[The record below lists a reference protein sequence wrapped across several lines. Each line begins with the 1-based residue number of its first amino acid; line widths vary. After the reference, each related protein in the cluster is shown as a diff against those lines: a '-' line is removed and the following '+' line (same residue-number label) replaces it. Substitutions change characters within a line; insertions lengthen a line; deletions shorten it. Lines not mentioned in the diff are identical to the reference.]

1 MNRPGRSQAVLA
13 GREGGT
19 PCTLVMSTA
28 QQRTTTTIMRK
39 ENKTKDQVSENE
51 FDWIQT
57 DLDQTKRTLT
67 RAQMTL
73 AEALTREEQLT
84 RKYDTLRGL
93 ALQWHA
99 AKVLA
104 VGKLHGI
111 YFDLKED
118 RYQME
123 FPDIK
128 EQVQCASELQNVI
141 EMEEGAD
148 GLTPAFL
155 SVIADLQRDA
165 DKLDDDISFLEADAE
180 DRNDEDEDDAGD
192 EGKDDV
198 KRADRSDDDEPREVF
213 PPEDFEAR
221 SASELSYRFDGELKK
236 TRDTLAGGVGIVA
249 DALVSG
255 SSISEALALAIE
267 DLSRAA
273 LTGPAAR
280 VSFLEAVAERL
291 RSMRKDELA
300 AEDASWDEKTCDDKE
315 YPTPPTGLAGRLEAR
330 DILKQVAEQIVEPLG
345 GQICW
350 DRQDGA

>member
-1 MNRPGRSQAVLA
+1 
-13 GREGGT
+13 
-19 PCTLVMSTA
+19 MS
-28 QQRTTTTIMRK
+28 K
-39 ENKTKDQVSENE
+39 ENKTKDQVSESQ

-57 DLDQTKRTLT
+57 DLEQTKRTLT
-67 RAQMTL
+67 RAQVTL
-73 AEALTREEQLT
+73 AEALTREQELT
-84 RKYDTLRGL
+84 RKYETLRGL

-128 EQVQCASELQNVI
+128 EQVECASNFQDVI

-155 SVIADLQRDA
+155 SVITDLQRDA

-180 DRNDEDEDDAGD
+180 DRDNEDENDAGD

-198 KRADRSDDDEPREVF
+198 KRADRFDDDEPREVF
-213 PPEDFEAR
+213 SPEDFESC
-221 SASELSYRFDGELKK
+221 SASELSSRLDRELKK

-255 SSISEALALAIE
+255 SSISEALDLAIE

-273 LTGPAAR
+273 LTGPPAR
-280 VSFLEAVAERL
+280 VSFLEAVAEQL

-300 AEDASWDEKTCDDKE
+300 ADDARWDEKTGDDKE
-315 YPTPPTGLAGRLEAR
+315 YPNPPTGLPAKLEAR

-345 GQICW
+345 GRICW
-350 DRQDGA
+350 DREADG

>member
-1 MNRPGRSQAVLA
+1 
-13 GREGGT
+13 
-19 PCTLVMSTA
+19 MS
-28 QQRTTTTIMRK
+28 K
-39 ENKTKDQVSENE
+39 ENKTKDQVSESQ

-57 DLDQTKRTLT
+57 DLEQTKRTLT
-67 RAQMTL
+67 RAQVTL
-73 AEALTREEQLT
+73 AEALTREQELT
-84 RKYDTLRGL
+84 RKYETLRGL

-128 EQVQCASELQNVI
+128 EQVECASNFQDVI

-155 SVIADLQRDA
+155 SVITDLQRDA
-165 DKLDDDISFLEADAE
+165 DKLDDDISFREADAE
-180 DRNDEDEDDAGD
+180 DRDNEDENDAGD

-198 KRADRSDDDEPREVF
+198 KRADRFDDDEPREVF
-213 PPEDFEAR
+213 SPEDFESC
-221 SASELSYRFDGELKK
+221 SASELSSRFDRELKK

-255 SSISEALALAIE
+255 SSISEALDLAIE
-267 DLSRAA
+267 GLSRAA

-280 VSFLEAVAERL
+280 VSFLEAVAEQL
-291 RSMRKDELA
+291 RTMRKEELA
-300 AEDASWDEKTCDDKE
+300 AEDANWDEKTGDDKE
-315 YPTPPTGLAGRLEAR
+315 YPTPPTGLAAKLEAR
-330 DILKQVAEQIVEPLG
+330 DILKQVAQQIVEPLG
-345 GQICW
+345 GRICW
-350 DRQDGA
+350 DGEDGS

>member
-1 MNRPGRSQAVLA
+1 
-13 GREGGT
+13 
-19 PCTLVMSTA
+19 MS
-28 QQRTTTTIMRK
+28 K
-39 ENKTKDQVSENE
+39 ENKTKEQVSENE

-57 DLDQTKRTLT
+57 DLEQTRRTLT
-67 RAQMTL
+67 RAQVTL

-128 EQVQCASELQNVI
+128 EQVQCASDLQNVI

-155 SVIADLQRDA
+155 SVITDLQRDV
-165 DKLDDDISFLEADAE
+165 DRLDDDISFLEADAE
-180 DRNDEDEDDAGD
+180 EFSNEDEDDPAEEGED
-192 EGKDDV
+192 EV
-198 KRADRSDDDEPREVF
+198 KPADRSDEDEPCDVF
-213 PPEDFEAR
+213 PVEDFESC
-221 SASELSYRFDGELKK
+221 SASKPSSRLEGEFKK
-236 TRDTLAGGVGIVA
+236 ARDTLAGGVGMVA

-255 SSISEALALAIE
+255 SNISEALDLAIE

-280 VSFLEAVAERL
+280 VSFLEAVAEQL
-291 RSMRKDELA
+291 RIMRKEELA
-300 AEDASWDEKTCDDKE
+300 AEDASWDEKTGDAKE
-315 YPTPPTGLAGRLEAR
+315 YPTPPTGLAAKLEAR
-330 DILKQVAEQIVEPLG
+330 EILKQVAQQIVEPLG
-345 GQICW
+345 GRICW
-350 DRQDGA
+350 DGEDGG